1 MQESKSVDL
10 IDEPGFQNDDDDGG
24 DDDRIVS
31 RLSRTVYVIF
41 IILRLITVRLF
52 CIYWVSL

>member
-10 IDEPGFQNDDDDGG
+10 IDEPGFQNDDDGG

-41 IILRLITVRLF
+41 IIILRLITVRLF